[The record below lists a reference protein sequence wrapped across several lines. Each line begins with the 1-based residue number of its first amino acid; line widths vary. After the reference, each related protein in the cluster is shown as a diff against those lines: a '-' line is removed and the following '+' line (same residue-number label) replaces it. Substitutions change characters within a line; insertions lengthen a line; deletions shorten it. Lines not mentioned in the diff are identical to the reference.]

1 MKSSTP
7 NLGRDQELVMT
18 ISWSLLLWNRKCS
31 TLGRCREFSSR
42 QELTK
47 SSSIALRNH
56 STIQDL
62 QLTSSRLQKPKA
74 CHSTTRKFSRLRSVS
89 TESGSCAHQSLRSNL
104 RNQSHLRN
112 KARSSEQEA
121 LITSLL
127 SVTINTHHG
136 KSSRPRWHRKTTR
149 LSFVG
154 RSTRREL
161 TSLMTSNGWW
171 NQRWLKIRR
180 EQCHSQESWST
191 EEERS
196 FHIS

>member
-42 QELTK
+42 QELMK

-56 STIQDL
+56 STIQVL
-62 QLTSSRLQKPKA
+62 QLTSSQHQKQRA
-74 CHSTTRKFSRLRSVS
+74 CHSTTRRFSRLRSAN
-89 TESGSCAHQSLRSNL
+89 TESGSCAHQSSKSSL
-104 RNQSHLRN
+104 RNQLPLRN

-127 SVTINTHHG
+127 SDTINTRHG
-136 KSSRPRWHRKTTR
+136 KSSRPRWHPKTTR
-149 LSFVG
+149 PSFVG

-171 NQRWLKIRR
+171 NLRWLKIGRKR
-180 EQCHSQESWST
+180 CHSQESWST
-191 EEERS
+191 EERRR
-196 FHIS
+196 H